1 MSSVSCSAVQY
12 SAVQYSALQ
21 CSAVQYSAVQE
32 AGNGKTM
39 HLLSWSPGSGTW
51 VQEEEIKE
59 SVFDLDQVIST
70 TWHPFLEGN
79 CLPSV

>member
-1 MSSVSCSAVQY
+1 MFRQPLRRQIPDGAQRVLYNEFSVLQCTVQY
-12 SAVQYSALQ
+12 K
-21 CSAVQYSAVQE
+21 AVQE

-51 VQEEEIKE
+51 VEEEEIKE

-70 TWHPFLEGN
+70 TWR
-79 CLPSV
+79 